1 MNLNF
6 PNKFLQVIF
15 IATFLVVGCNEQHT
29 EISAEILPVP
39 GSEDMVLQIIREG
52 KSYEF
57 SIKSLVDDISAL
69 PFGRIEIVSD
79 LDLDGEPEV
88 VLDITTEGAYCCTI
102 FVVLYFDETNQQY
115 QISNQLIKN
124 WGLTP
129 KLVDVDEDNKPE
141 FVTRNYDF
149 IWLTTP
155 TASISPIQLFRFEA
169 GQIVDLTNEYP
180 HFVEQDAQLWLAI
193 LRNQVPELDENYLQ
207 LPHVEVEYL
216 FTEERLQ
223 AEEIKQQIII
233 PTYLADMYL
242 LGRFDEGWENV
253 DGFCQ
258 NETCKDYLTQIRES
272 IMQK

>member
-1 MNLNF
+1 
-6 PNKFLQVIF
+6 
-15 IATFLVVGCNEQHT
+15 
-29 EISAEILPVP
+29 
-39 GSEDMVLQIIREG
+39 MVLQIIREG

-57 SIKSLVDDISAL
+57 SIKSLVDDISAS

-129 KLVDVDEDNKPE
+129 QLVDVDEDNKPE

-193 LRNQVPELDENYLQ
+193 LRNQEPELDENYLQ
-207 LPHVEVEYL
+207 LPHVEMEYL

-258 NETCKDYLTQIRES
+258 NETCKDYLIQIRES